1 MITLEDFAEQ
11 TKGLPSAMPINA
23 RSGALRVSVLAVFVV
38 LALAIASAALPADPT
53 PDTTLTGVVR
63 EALSAKPVSGVVV
76 TVAGISDTTDGD
88 GEFVIVG
95 AQVGTHIVSV
105 ASEGFGLVGTVEA
118 LVSSGR
124 VPRLEIDVARIPTGP
139 RDLGPI
145 VVTGVRGADT
155 GRTVNSTETMTRREM
170 QGQVGA
176 VWDPQRI
183 LGYQPGATTSS
194 DMTNNIVVRG
204 GNPSENQ
211 IFVDHIEMPNISHLS
226 WQGETGGG
234 IGIINLDFVRD
245 ATFHT
250 GGFPAEYG
258 GKLSSVLDI
267 RFREGNRERLGGE
280 MELSM
285 AGVGGGLEGP
295 LQGGKGS
302 WVASYRKSFLDLLK
316 EPIRLA
322 AVPHYEDAH
331 GKIVLDLSPKQTIS
345 VLGIVGRD
353 DIDIKW
359 VRDADRAV
367 VDGLKYAVG
376 ANWRVDLGANAA
388 SRVTLSQ
395 TGNYYD
401 VQVYQVDDDPAY
413 TNDSAERETTIEGVI
428 DIGESY
434 ADAWQIGAMAR
445 LVDFRHTIDSR
456 AWRGFSENQGR
467 AVWLG
472 DQEIDERHEAFQ
484 FAGFLHRDMT
494 IADDVTVRFG
504 VRAQRSALT
513 DSTTV
518 DPRFGVAWRI
528 TPAATFS
535 VTGGQYHQPPT
546 YVELTLDKGNFDLKD
561 AQARHMIVG
570 LEVNLA
576 EGARISAEGYR
587 KLYRDVPVFEDADS
601 IAPSGRMVNDGEKRV
616 SGVDLLLEKRA
627 KNGAFGSVVATLSE
641 SRSLDALGEW
651 YADDFDY
658 RKMLT
663 LSGGVP
669 LVGGWRA
676 SARWRYVG
684 GRPFTQFPVVELE
697 DGSYDLVPDF
707 ESRNQVRYPDYH
719 RLDLRMDRRLDFAAW
734 GTSLFFEVQNVYS
747 RENVFSRQFDR
758 KNGRFLDILQFQ
770 RLGIVGLIAD
780 F

>member
-1 MITLEDFAEQ
+1 MEMGSTTQLPA
-11 TKGLPSAMPINA
+11 PSATSSVSTYA
-23 RSGALRVSVLAVFVV
+23 RALLAVVTVLAC
-38 LALAIASAALPADPT
+38 AIPSYAVSADPAS
-53 PDTTLTGVVR
+53 DTTLTGVVR
-63 EALSAKPVSGVVV
+63 EALSAKPVAGIVV
-76 TVAGISDTTDGD
+76 TAAGLSDTTDED
-88 GEFVIVG
+88 GEFVILGAPVG
-95 AQVGTHIVSV
+95 SHLVSV
-105 ASEGFGLVGTVEA
+105 SSTGFSVVDAMEVF
-118 LVSSGR
+118 VSSGR
-124 VPRLEIDVARIPTGP
+124 VARLEIDVERTPGVAQDIGEIR
-139 RDLGPI
+139 
-145 VVTGVRGADT
+145 VTGVRGADT
-155 GRTVNSTETMTRREM
+155 GRAINSTESMTRREM
-170 QGQVGA
+170 QSEPGA
-176 VWDPQRI
+176 VWDLQRI
-183 LGYQPGATTSS
+183 FGYQLGVTTSS

-234 IGIINLDFVRD
+234 IGIVNMDFVRD

-258 GKLSSVLDI
+258 GKLSSVLDV

-295 LQGGKGS
+295 LQDGKGS

-331 GKIVLDLSPKQTIS
+331 GKIVLDLSPEQTLS

-367 VDGLKYAVG
+367 FDGLKYAVG
-376 ANWRVDLGANAA
+376 ANWRVDLGSEAA

-401 VQVYQVDDDPAY
+401 VQVYQVDDEPVY

-434 ADAWQIGAMAR
+434 ADAWQVGAMAR

-484 FAGFLHRDMT
+484 FAGFVHRDMT
-494 IADDVTVRFG
+494 IGDTVTARLG
-504 VRAQRSALT
+504 VRAQRSELT

-518 DPRFGVAWRI
+518 DPRFGLAWRI
-528 TPAATFS
+528 TPDATFS
-535 VTGGQYHQPPT
+535 LTGGRYHQPPT
-546 YVELTLDKGNFDLKD
+546 YVELTLNRGNFELKD
-561 AQARHMIVG
+561 AEARHMIAG

-576 EGARISAEGYR
+576 EGARVRAEVYR
-587 KLYRDVPVFEDADS
+587 KLYDNVPVFEDADS
-601 IAPSGRMVNDGEKRV
+601 IAPSGRLVNDGEKRV
-616 SGVDLLLEKRA
+616 TGVDVLLEKRA
-627 KNGAFGSVVATLSE
+627 KDGAFGSVIATLSE

-658 RKMLT
+658 RRMLMLT
-663 LSGGVP
+663 GGVP

-676 SARWRYVG
+676 SGRWRYVG
-684 GRPFTQFPVVELE
+684 GRPFTQFPIVELE

-719 RLDLRMDRRLDFAAW
+719 RLDLRMDRRLDFAGW
-734 GTSLFFEVQNVYS
+734 GTSLFFEVQNVYN
-747 RENVFSRQFDR
+747 RENVFSRQFDA
-758 KNGRFLDILQFQ
+758 KNGRFLDVLQFQ